1 MTEKMD
7 SAEIEDAIRRYT
19 EALREANY
27 DLSKVSKTTVE
38 EFNNAKAG
46 IKNYTYQL
54 NLSLKQLGTSM
65 LSMGEALKDGK
76 QGASVYNDSIKAGA
90 DAVDAFASKFGI
102 VGKVLGAVVTAGARY
117 VVEVNKQSDKLFESY
132 QTLSKI
138 GAGTASGMSD
148 VFRNMQDFGYNI
160 EQLGD
165 FGNLLKSNSES
176 LAQFGGTVTQGA
188 QAFAGVAK
196 GIQRSG
202 LQTEFM
208 SMGMT
213 VDDINH
219 GIAGY
224 IALQSRLGATQ
235 TKTTAELTKG
245 AAEYLRQQDLL
256 VKLTGKNAKTIE
268 DEQKSRQADQQYR
281 AVMRSLQKRGEAGDQ
296 QALDRAAE
304 LELAF
309 KKLGP
314 EGQKAL
320 QQAMTGF
327 VGAGKEGEKL
337 FRLSARSFAYAS
349 DKNFKNS
356 VFLDML
362 TEDFSKQADAFG
374 DGLGQLSLF
383 NDVFFNFAEGADLE
397 AKARTKSFQ
406 QQEAEAKAI
415 RNAQAKNAEGSIK
428 AQVGLRQEQMETTR
442 GLQTFI
448 NSGINPITKGMSK
461 LGGAMESVTSN
472 IPGTGPET
480 GTSGTGRGNVMS
492 LLDIIGRGES
502 GGNYNV
508 LVGGKQTNLTGMTIA
523 EVQKLQSTMMKSGH
537 ASTAVGK
544 YQITKD
550 TLAETVKKAGLDP
563 STTKFDQQTQ
573 DLLATQL
580 IYQAGFGTKDP
591 KTVMNNLA
599 GRWAALPKDM
609 SGAGRHDGF
618 NTNQANINPNE
629 LMAAIQSGPTDSY
642 TPALKNINTNI
653 PSVHTAPETT
663 SALNSAR
670 NSNDLLVIQISRLD
684 ELINLAK
691 ANNSIN
697 SKILQRARN

>member
-1 MTEKMD
+1 MADQLTPE
-7 SAEIEDAIRRYT
+7 EIQRAFDAYN
-19 EALREANY
+19 EELLRTG
-27 DLSKVSKTTVE
+27 KVTRETADA
-38 EFNNAKAG
+38 FNDAKAG
-46 IKNYTYQL
+46 IKNYTFQL
-54 NLSLKQLGTSM
+54 NQSLKQLGTSM
-65 LSMGEALKDGK
+65 LSLGESLKDGK
-76 QGASVYNDSIKAGA
+76 QGASVYNDSIKSAA
-90 DAVDAFASKFGI
+90 DTVDAVASKFGI
-102 VGKVLGAVVTAGARY
+102 LGKVIGGIVTVGARY
-117 VVEVNKQSDKLFESY
+117 VIEVNKQSDKLFESY

-138 GAGTASGMSD
+138 GAVGASGMTD
-148 VFRNMQDFGYNI
+148 IFRNMQNFGYNI

-165 FGNLLKSNSES
+165 FGNLIKSNSES
-176 LAQFGGTVTQGA
+176 LAQLGGTVTQGT

-213 VDDINH
+213 VDDVNQ
-219 GIAGY
+219 GIAGFL
-224 IALQSRLGATQ
+224 ALQSKLGATQ
-235 TKTTAELTKG
+235 TKTQQQLTEG
-245 AAEYLRQQDLL
+245 AAEYIRNLDVLI
-256 VKLTGKNAKTIE
+256 KLTGKNAKTLE
-268 DEQKSRQADQQYR
+268 DEQKARQADQQYR

-296 QALDRAAE
+296 QALERAAE
-304 LELAF
+304 LENAM
-309 KKLGP
+309 KRMGP
-314 EGQKAL
+314 ENAKAL

-337 FRLSARSFAYAS
+337 FRTSARAFAYAS
-349 DKNFKNS
+349 DKNFKAS
-356 VFLDML
+356 VFMDML

-374 DGLGQLSLF
+374 DGLANLNLF
-383 NDVFFNFAEGADLE
+383 NDTFTNFAEGADLE
-397 AKARTKSFQ
+397 SKTRTKSFQ

-415 RNAQAKNAEGSIK
+415 RNAQAKNAEGAIK

-448 NSGINPITKGMSK
+448 NQGINPITNGMSK
-461 LGGAMESVTSN
+461 LGGAMESVSSS
-472 IPGTGPET
+472 IPGTGAET
-480 GTSGTGRGNVMS
+480 GTAGTGRGNVMS

-508 LVGGKQTNLTGMTIA
+508 LVGGKQANLTGMTIA
-523 EVQKLQSTMMKSGH
+523 EVQKLQSTMLKSGH

-609 SGAGRHDGF
+609 SGAGRHDRF
-618 NTNQANINPNE
+618 NGNQANINPNE

-653 PSVHTAPETT
+653 PSVRTEPETT

-670 NSNDLLVIQISRLD
+670 NSNDLLVIQIARMD
-684 ELINLAK
+684 ELIGLMK
-691 ANNSIN
+691 ANNAIN

>member
-1 MTEKMD
+1 MADQLTPE
-7 SAEIEDAIRRYT
+7 EIQRAFDAYN
-19 EALREANY
+19 EELLRTG
-27 DLSKVSKTTVE
+27 KVTRETADA
-38 EFNNAKAG
+38 FNDAKAG
-46 IKNYTYQL
+46 IKNYTFQL
-54 NLSLKQLGTSM
+54 NQSLKQLGTSM
-65 LSMGEALKDGK
+65 LSLGESLKDGK
-76 QGASVYNDSIKAGA
+76 QGASVYNDSIKSAA
-90 DAVDAFASKFGI
+90 DTVDAVASKFGI
-102 VGKVLGAVVTAGARY
+102 LGKVIGGIVTVGARY
-117 VVEVNKQSDKLFESY
+117 VIEVNKQSDKLFESY

-138 GAGTASGMSD
+138 GAVGASGMTD
-148 VFRNMQDFGYNI
+148 IFRNMQNFGYNI

-165 FGNLLKSNSES
+165 FGNLIKSNSES
-176 LAQFGGTVTQGA
+176 LAQLGGTVTQGT

-213 VDDINH
+213 VDDVNQ
-219 GIAGY
+219 GIAGFL
-224 IALQSRLGATQ
+224 ALQSKLGATQ
-235 TKTTAELTKG
+235 TKTQQQLTEG
-245 AAEYLRQQDLL
+245 AAEYIRNLDVLI
-256 VKLTGKNAKTIE
+256 KLTGKNAKTLE
-268 DEQKSRQADQQYR
+268 DEQKARQADQQYR

-296 QALDRAAE
+296 QALERAAE
-304 LELAF
+304 LENAM
-309 KKLGP
+309 KRMGP
-314 EGQKAL
+314 ENAKAL

-337 FRLSARSFAYAS
+337 FRTSARAFAYAS
-349 DKNFKNS
+349 DKNFKAS
-356 VFLDML
+356 VFMDML

-374 DGLGQLSLF
+374 DGLGQLGLF
-383 NDVFFNFAEGADLE
+383 NDIFTNFAEGADME
-397 AKARTKSFQ
+397 SKARTKSFQ

-415 RNAQAKNAEGSIK
+415 RNAQAKNAEGAIK

-448 NSGINPITKGMSK
+448 NQGINPITKGMSK
-461 LGGAMESVTSN
+461 LGGAMESVSSS
-472 IPGTGPET
+472 IPGTGAET
-480 GTSGTGRGNVMS
+480 GTAGTGRGNVMS

-508 LVGGKQTNLTGMTIA
+508 LVGGKQANLTGMTIA
-523 EVQKLQSTMMKSGH
+523 EVQKLQSTMLKSGH

-573 DLLATQL
+573 YLLATQL

-609 SGAGRHDGF
+609 SGAGRHDRF
-618 NTNQANINPNE
+618 NGNQANINPNE

-653 PSVHTAPETT
+653 PSVRTEPETT

-670 NSNDLLVIQISRLD
+670 NSNDLLVIQIARMD
-684 ELINLAK
+684 ELIGLMK
-691 ANNSIN
+691 ANNAIN

>member
-1 MTEKMD
+1 MADQLTPE
-7 SAEIEDAIRRYT
+7 EIQRAFDAYN
-19 EALREANY
+19 EELLRTG
-27 DLSKVSKTTVE
+27 KVTRETADA
-38 EFNNAKAG
+38 FNDAKAG
-46 IKNYTYQL
+46 IKNYTFQL
-54 NLSLKQLGTSM
+54 NQSLKQLGTSM
-65 LSMGEALKDGK
+65 LSLGESLKDGK
-76 QGASVYNDSIKAGA
+76 QGASVYNDSIKSAA
-90 DAVDAFASKFGI
+90 DTVDAVASKFGI
-102 VGKVLGAVVTAGARY
+102 LGKVIGGIVTVGARY
-117 VVEVNKQSDKLFESY
+117 VIEVNKQSDKLFESY

-138 GAGTASGMSD
+138 GAVGASGMTD
-148 VFRNMQDFGYNI
+148 IFRNMQNFGYNI

-165 FGNLLKSNSES
+165 FGNLIKSNSES
-176 LAQFGGTVTQGA
+176 LAQLGGTVTQGT

-213 VDDINH
+213 VDDVNQ
-219 GIAGY
+219 GIAGFL
-224 IALQSRLGATQ
+224 ALQSKLGATQ
-235 TKTTAELTKG
+235 TKTQQQLTEG
-245 AAEYLRQQDLL
+245 AAEYIRNLDVLI
-256 VKLTGKNAKTIE
+256 KLTGKNAKTLE
-268 DEQKSRQADQQYR
+268 DEQKARQADQQYR

-296 QALDRAAE
+296 QALERAAE
-304 LELAF
+304 LDNAM
-309 KKLGP
+309 KRMGP
-314 EGQKAL
+314 ENAKAL

-337 FRLSARSFAYAS
+337 FRLSARAFAYAS
-349 DKNFKNS
+349 DKNFKAS
-356 VFLDML
+356 VFMDML

-374 DGLGQLSLF
+374 DGLANLNLF
-383 NDVFFNFAEGADLE
+383 NDTFTNFAEGADME
-397 AKARTKSFQ
+397 SKARTKSFQ

-415 RNAQAKNAEGSIK
+415 RNSQAKNAEGAIK

-448 NSGINPITKGMSK
+448 NQGINPITKGMSK
-461 LGGAMESVTSN
+461 LGGAMESVSSS
-472 IPGTGPET
+472 IPGTGAET
-480 GTSGTGRGNVMS
+480 GTAGTGRGNVMS

-508 LVGGKQTNLTGMTIA
+508 LVGGKQANLTGMTIA
-523 EVQKLQSTMMKSGH
+523 EVQKLQSTMLKSGH

-609 SGAGRHDGF
+609 SGAGRHDRF
-618 NTNQANINPNE
+618 NGNQANINPNE

-653 PSVHTAPETT
+653 PSVRTEPETT

-670 NSNDLLVIQISRLD
+670 NSNDLLVIQIARMD
-684 ELINLAK
+684 ELIGLMK
-691 ANNSIN
+691 ANNAIN

>member
-1 MTEKMD
+1 MADQLTPE
-7 SAEIEDAIRRYT
+7 EIQRAFDAYN
-19 EALREANY
+19 EELLRTG
-27 DLSKVSKTTVE
+27 KVTRETADA
-38 EFNNAKAG
+38 FNDAKAG
-46 IKNYTYQL
+46 IKNYTFQL
-54 NLSLKQLGTSM
+54 NQSLKQLGTSM
-65 LSMGEALKDGK
+65 LSLGESLKDGK
-76 QGASVYNDSIKAGA
+76 QGASVYNDSIKSAA
-90 DAVDAFASKFGI
+90 DTVDAVASKFGI
-102 VGKVLGAVVTAGARY
+102 LGKVIGGIVTVGARY
-117 VVEVNKQSDKLFESY
+117 VIEVNKQSDKLFESY

-138 GAGTASGMSD
+138 GAVGASGMTD
-148 VFRNMQDFGYNI
+148 IFRNMQNFGYNI

-165 FGNLLKSNSES
+165 FGNLIKSNSES
-176 LAQFGGTVTQGA
+176 LAQLGGTVTQGT

-213 VDDINH
+213 VDDVNQ
-219 GIAGY
+219 GIAGFL
-224 IALQSRLGATQ
+224 ALQSKLGATQ
-235 TKTTAELTKG
+235 TKTQQQLTEG
-245 AAEYLRQQDLL
+245 AAEYIRNLDVLI
-256 VKLTGKNAKTIE
+256 KLTGKNAKTLE
-268 DEQKSRQADQQYR
+268 DEQKARQADQQYR

-296 QALDRAAE
+296 QALERAAE
-304 LELAF
+304 LENAM
-309 KKLGP
+309 KRMGP
-314 EGQKAL
+314 ENAKAL

-337 FRLSARSFAYAS
+337 FRTSARAFAYAS
-349 DKNFKNS
+349 DKNFKAS
-356 VFLDML
+356 VFMDML

-374 DGLGQLSLF
+374 DGLANLNLF
-383 NDVFFNFAEGADLE
+383 NDTFTNFAEGADLE
-397 AKARTKSFQ
+397 SKTRTKSFQ

-415 RNAQAKNAEGSIK
+415 RNAQAKNAEGAIK

-448 NSGINPITKGMSK
+448 NQGINPITKGMSK
-461 LGGAMESVTSN
+461 LGGAMESVSSS
-472 IPGTGPET
+472 IPGTGAET
-480 GTSGTGRGNVMS
+480 GTAGTGRGNVMS

-508 LVGGKQTNLTGMTIA
+508 LVGGKQANLTGMTIA
-523 EVQKLQSTMMKSGH
+523 EVQKLQSTMLKSGH

-609 SGAGRHDGF
+609 SGAGRHDRF
-618 NTNQANINPNE
+618 NGNQANINPNE

-653 PSVHTAPETT
+653 PSVRTEPETT

-670 NSNDLLVIQISRLD
+670 NSNDLLVIQIARMD
-684 ELINLAK
+684 ELIGLMK
-691 ANNSIN
+691 ANNAIN

>member
-1 MTEKMD
+1 MADQLTPE
-7 SAEIEDAIRRYT
+7 EIQRAFDAYN
-19 EALREANY
+19 EELLRTG
-27 DLSKVSKTTVE
+27 KVTRETADA
-38 EFNNAKAG
+38 FNDAKAG
-46 IKNYTYQL
+46 IKNYTFQL
-54 NLSLKQLGTSM
+54 NQSLKQLGTSM
-65 LSMGEALKDGK
+65 LSLGESLKDGK

-90 DAVDAFASKFGI
+90 DAVDAVASKFGI
-102 VGKVLGAVVTAGARY
+102 LGKVIGGIVTVGARY
-117 VVEVNKQSDKLFESY
+117 VIEVNKQSDKLFESY

-138 GAGTASGMSD
+138 GAVGASGMTD
-148 VFRNMQDFGYNI
+148 IFRNMQNFGYNI

-165 FGNLLKSNSES
+165 FGNLIKSNSES
-176 LAQFGGTVTQGA
+176 LAQLGGTVTQGT

-213 VDDINH
+213 VDDVNQ
-219 GIAGY
+219 GIAGFL
-224 IALQSRLGATQ
+224 ALQSKLGATQ
-235 TKTTAELTKG
+235 TKTQQQLTEG
-245 AAEYLRQQDLL
+245 AAEYIRNLDVLI
-256 VKLTGKNAKTIE
+256 KLTGKNAKTLE
-268 DEQKSRQADQQYR
+268 DEQKARQADQQYR

-296 QALDRAAE
+296 QALERAAE
-304 LELAF
+304 LENAM
-309 KKLGP
+309 KRMGP
-314 EGQKAL
+314 ENAKAL

-337 FRLSARSFAYAS
+337 FRTSARAFAYAS
-349 DKNFKNS
+349 DKNFKAS
-356 VFLDML
+356 VFMDML

-374 DGLGQLSLF
+374 DGLANLNLF
-383 NDVFFNFAEGADLE
+383 NDTFTNFAEGADLE
-397 AKARTKSFQ
+397 SKTRTKSFQ

-415 RNAQAKNAEGSIK
+415 RNAQAKNAEGAIK

-448 NSGINPITKGMSK
+448 NQGINPITKGMSK
-461 LGGAMESVTSN
+461 LGGAMESVSSS
-472 IPGTGPET
+472 IPGTGAET
-480 GTSGTGRGNVMS
+480 GTAGTGRGNVMS

-508 LVGGKQTNLTGMTIA
+508 LVGGKQANLTGMTIA
-523 EVQKLQSTMMKSGH
+523 EVQKLQSTMLKSGH

-609 SGAGRHDGF
+609 SGAGRHDRF
-618 NTNQANINPNE
+618 NGNQANINPNE

-653 PSVHTAPETT
+653 PSVRTEPETT

-670 NSNDLLVIQISRLD
+670 NSNDLLVIQIARMD
-684 ELINLAK
+684 ELIGLMK
-691 ANNSIN
+691 ANNAIN

>member
-1 MTEKMD
+1 MADQLTPE
-7 SAEIEDAIRRYT
+7 EIQRAFDAYN
-19 EALREANY
+19 EELLRTG
-27 DLSKVSKTTVE
+27 KVTRETADA
-38 EFNNAKAG
+38 FNDAKAG
-46 IKNYTYQL
+46 IKNYTFQL
-54 NLSLKQLGTSM
+54 NQSLKQLGTSM
-65 LSMGEALKDGK
+65 LSLGESLKDGK

-90 DAVDAFASKFGI
+90 DAVDAVASKFGI
-102 VGKVLGAVVTAGARY
+102 LGKVIGGIVTVGARY
-117 VVEVNKQSDKLFESY
+117 VIEVNKQSDKLFESY

-138 GAGTASGMSD
+138 GAVGASGMTD
-148 VFRNMQDFGYNI
+148 IFRNMQNFGYNI

-165 FGNLLKSNSES
+165 FGNLIKSNSES
-176 LAQFGGTVTQGA
+176 LAQLGGTVTQGT

-213 VDDINH
+213 VDDVNQ
-219 GIAGY
+219 GIAGFL
-224 IALQSRLGATQ
+224 ALQSKLGATQ
-235 TKTTAELTKG
+235 TKTQQQLTEG
-245 AAEYLRQQDLL
+245 AAEYIRNLDVLI
-256 VKLTGKNAKTIE
+256 KLTGKNAKTLE
-268 DEQKSRQADQQYR
+268 DEQKARQADQQYR

-296 QALDRAAE
+296 QALERAAE
-304 LELAF
+304 LENAM
-309 KKLGP
+309 KRMGP
-314 EGQKAL
+314 ENAKAL

-337 FRLSARSFAYAS
+337 FRTSARAFAYAS
-349 DKNFKNS
+349 DKNFKAS
-356 VFLDML
+356 VFMDML

-374 DGLGQLSLF
+374 DGLANLNLF
-383 NDVFFNFAEGADLE
+383 NDTFTNFAEGADME
-397 AKARTKSFQ
+397 SKARTKSFQ

-415 RNAQAKNAEGSIK
+415 RNSQAKNAEGAIK

-448 NSGINPITKGMSK
+448 NQGINPITKGMSK
-461 LGGAMESVTSN
+461 LGGAMESVSSS
-472 IPGTGPET
+472 IPGTGAET
-480 GTSGTGRGNVMS
+480 GTAGTGRGNVMS

-508 LVGGKQTNLTGMTIA
+508 LVGGKQANLTGMTIA
-523 EVQKLQSTMMKSGH
+523 EVQKLQSTMLKSGH

-609 SGAGRHDGF
+609 SGAGRHDRF
-618 NTNQANINPNE
+618 NGNQANINPNE

-653 PSVHTAPETT
+653 PSVRTEPETT

-670 NSNDLLVIQISRLD
+670 NSNDLLVIQIARMD
-684 ELINLAK
+684 ELIGLMK
-691 ANNSIN
+691 ANNAIN